1 MQGYDPFDEE
11 QSNSLKKH
19 NLLSSLNFYIR
30 SSIKEAGR
38 RKLYFFLAVCST
50 LIVVCSTAISQTVI
64 EYAPLIFL
72 KACESNSASIDVT
85 LNPSTV
91 FVETDDGLGSRYES
105 KRLLFNTTRIR
116 NRLSSSYPDVA
127 TPRYEFDAL
136 LVTPNKGQQ
145 GQSCSAASD
154 PPYQHCHKY
163 TTKFILQETNTEHN
177 IGMGNKLPLPEV
189 IPEDSVILSEKQ
201 AKDMGVKIG
210 DQIVVQLDLR
220 ELFVE
225 AITRYNFQH
234 EDRADRI
241 DTNSLVIM
249 TAYIPVTISDI
260 FETLVGKFPDEAFQS
275 TVIYEYQHF
284 FKTVANHLPERL
296 LDNSNAEKFKRFLKK
311 ESASDYASQIIFNIK
326 DRNRVYLD
334 PNFDHI
340 QSSLTNFA
348 SKVSK
353 EIGIFPYEMN
363 LPVFNSLYPMRFGAL
378 FLGVS
383 LKVIIAILFLLS
395 VIVIYNLLQVT
406 VETKTFEFGVIRMLG
421 LSKVGVAELI
431 LIQAL
436 FFVLPGVI
444 FGIVCAIPLL
454 EVISSY
460 LETKLHAHIP
470 AYPTPDAM
478 FWSIIVGLLIPIISS
493 YYPMKD
499 ALGKNLN
506 LSLDQLRS
514 KTNAVQITIEMD
526 SQKFPWTRVVFA
538 VLSVIFGVSLYIFLP
553 LSMLTFN
560 LGFLLSMFFMI
571 LIGIFLGLALLS
583 LNFQYVVERFVTQLF
598 FFWTSSSFRTII
610 LKNLVAHK
618 VRNRQTALMY
628 SLSLGFI
635 IFITVSL
642 NQEINNVAYQIQAMR
657 GSLLTIWNGHGINQ
671 QMIEN
676 HINEHMSDFIES
688 YAWMTE
694 DLRGFLGRNGYRDVT
709 VSHRGKLYD
718 VDARIIG
725 VSPSIFDATLS
736 QFIKVEKLDEESELP
751 LGEQL
756 YTARGSQSVI
766 LGEYFRENLGL
777 TLDPESSLLIT
788 MTKGKVSRKEEL
800 RVLATM
806 DFAPGFKFSRIPLV
820 KNQDMLIS
828 LPTFARL
835 AGEDLQRFED
845 IPLKK
850 IFFKIKDDDPEKLEK
865 AYESLVQLRSKKYS
879 GFWIWDFNDVKNS
892 LESSQSAI
900 TIIFVSVE
908 SIVMILSLF
917 SLITSMSTNILE
929 QSKEIAVLRAVG
941 VTKKTLNRLYVAE
954 GFVLVFSS
962 SLFGAMIG
970 ATIGWTLSAQRVLFT
985 QLPASFLFPW
995 KDLFVI
1001 LIVAA
1006 ISAAL
1011 SAYYPAKNI
1020 TDMQIGKII
1029 RHGG

>member
-1 MQGYDPFDEE
+1 MHKGYDPFDEDTSE
-11 QSNSLKKH
+11 SLKKH
-19 NLLSSLNFYIR
+19 KFLSAVNFYIR
-30 SSIKEAGR
+30 SSVKEAGR
-38 RKLYFFLAVCST
+38 RKLYFFLAICST

-85 LNPSTV
+85 LQPSNV
-91 FVETDDGLGSRYES
+91 FVETNDGLTSRYDS
-105 KRLLFNTTRIR
+105 KRLLFNTTRIKD
-116 NRLSSSYPDVA
+116 RLHSSHPGVT
-127 TPRYEFDAL
+127 TPRYDFDAHII
-136 LVTPNKGQQ
+136 TSHQAQK
-145 GQSCSAASD
+145 CSAASD
-154 PPYQHCHKY
+154 PPYHSCHKY
-163 TTKFILQETNTEHN
+163 SAKFILQETSTEQN
-177 IGMGNKLPLPEV
+177 IGLGNNLPLPEM
-189 IPEDSVILSEKQ
+189 IPEGSVILSEKQ

-210 DQIVVQLDLR
+210 EELIVQLDLR
-220 ELFVE
+220 ELLTE
-225 AITRYNFQH
+225 AIIKYNLQH

-241 DTNSLVIM
+241 DTNALVAM
-249 TAYIPVTISDI
+249 SAYVPMKIADT
-260 FETLVGKFPDEAFQS
+260 FGTLVGKFTDEEFQ
-275 TVIYEYQHF
+275 TTIMYEYQHF
-284 FKTVANHLPERL
+284 FNTIANHLPQRL
-296 LDNSNAEKFKRFLKK
+296 NENPNAEKFKRFLKK
-311 ESASDYASQIIFNIK
+311 ESASDYASLIIFNIK
-326 DRNRVYLD
+326 DRHRVYLD

-340 QSSLTNFA
+340 QSSLTKFA
-348 SKVSK
+348 SQVSK
-353 EIGIFPYEMN
+353 DIGIFPYEMN

-383 LKVIIAILFLLS
+383 LKVIIAVLFLLS

-421 LSKVGVAELI
+421 LSKIGVAELI

-444 FGIVCAIPLL
+444 FGIVTAIPLL

-460 LETKLHAHIP
+460 LEKKLHAHIP

-478 FWSIIVGLLIPIISS
+478 FWSIIIGLLIPIVSS

-514 KTNAVQITIEMD
+514 KTNAIQITIEMD
-526 SQKFPWTRVVFA
+526 SKAFPWARVTFA
-538 VLSVIFGVSLYIFLP
+538 VLAVTFGVSLYIFLP

-571 LIGIFLGLALLS
+571 ILGGFLGLALLS

-618 VRNRQTALMY
+618 IRNRQTALMY

-635 IFITVSL
+635 IFITTSL
-642 NQEINNVAYQIQAMR
+642 NQEINNVAYQIQAWR
-657 GSLLTIWNGHGINQ
+657 GSLLTVWNSQGINQ
-671 QMIEN
+671 QMIED
-676 HINEHMSDFIES
+676 HVNEHMSDLIES
-688 YAWMTE
+688 YAWMTD
-694 DLRGFLGRNGYRDVT
+694 DLSGFLGRNGYRDVT
-709 VSHRGKLYD
+709 VSHRGKLYE

-736 QFIKVEKLDEESELP
+736 QFIKTEKVDEESELP

-756 YTARGSQSVI
+756 YTARGSQSLI

-777 TLDPESSLLIT
+777 TLDPESTILLE
-788 MTKGKVSRKEEL
+788 MTRGKETRREEL

-806 DFAPGFKFSRIPLV
+806 DFAPGFRFSKIPLV
-820 KNQDMLIS
+820 RNQDILVS
-828 LPTFARL
+828 LPTYARL
-835 AGEDLQRFED
+835 AGDSIKSFDD

-850 IFFKIKDDDPEKLEK
+850 IFFKIKDDDPQKLEK
-865 AYESLVQLRSKKYS
+865 AYESLVSLRSKKYTK
-879 GFWIWDFNDVKNS
+879 FWVWDFNDVKSS

-908 SIVMILSLF
+908 TIVMVLSLF

-995 KDLFVI
+995 KDLLVI
-1001 LIVAA
+1001 LVVAA

-1020 TDMQIGKII
+1020 TEMQIGKII